1 MIRLIA
7 DSSSDRPALA
17 GIPIE
22 YVPLVI
28 STETQSFT
36 DDDQLDVDE
45 LLQCLASH
53 RGRSYTACPSV
64 DAWLRAFEGG
74 DEIYAVT
81 ITSALSGSYNSA
93 MAARALYLQEHPGAK
108 VAVFDSLSTG
118 PELRLILEKLQ
129 DCAENGLEF
138 EQTVQQVQDYQ
149 KHTGLLFCLHSL
161 HNMAQNGRVSKVA
174 AAAVGVLGIRIVGMA
189 SPEGTLAQ
197 LAKCRGDRKALPE
210 LIEQLRLSGY
220 TGGKARITH
229 VNNPTLADTLHSQ
242 LLATWPQADITT
254 APSTGLCSYYAES
267 GAIMVAFE
275 HE

>member
-7 DSSSDRPALA
+7 DSSSDRPTLA

-28 STETQSFT
+28 STEAQSFT

-45 LLQCLASH
+45 LLQCLASY

-108 VAVFDSLSTG
+108 IAVFDSLSTG

-129 DCAENGLEF
+129 DCVENGLEF
-138 EQTVQQVQDYQ
+138 ERTVQQVQDYQ

-229 VNNPTLADTLHSQ
+229 VNNPTLADTLRSQ
-242 LLATWPQADITT
+242 LLAAWPQADITT

>member
-108 VAVFDSLSTG
+108 IAVFDSLSTG

-129 DCAENGLEF
+129 DCVENGLEF

-229 VNNPTLADTLHSQ
+229 VNNPTLADTLRSQ